1 MLGRR
6 LASEAQ
12 PGPGRRIER
21 RLLSEAA
28 FGVLFVVESGV
39 GGCLQ
44 GAALRSHRSPG
55 WTQGA
60 AAVQFAWSVKPAA
73 ERPRQAAGPGN
84 SHKTV
89 GRGSVAQPGPQA
101 PLA

>member
-28 FGVLFVVESGV
+28 FGVLFVVESRRKEKPTQEFRCGV
-39 GGCLQ
+39 TGHVGLTSGKKKKVKCLYT
-44 GAALRSHRSPG
+44 L
-55 WTQGA
+55 
-60 AAVQFAWSVKPAA
+60 QFI
-73 ERPRQAAGPGN
+73 GM
-84 SHKTV
+84 
-89 GRGSVAQPGPQA
+89 
-101 PLA
+101 